1 MPRIAK
7 CAPSKTAHYSF
18 DSSTI
23 FLPPGWAMREL
34 VVLHE
39 LSHHITMN
47 TTKSQA
53 HGPEFAANYLELVS
67 FSMSKEVSLLL
78 RAAFDGQQIAVSE
91 RV

>member
-1 MPRIAK
+1 
-7 CAPSKTAHYSF
+7 
-18 DSSTI
+18 
-23 FLPPGWAMREL
+23 MREL

-39 LSHHITMN
+39 LAHHITMH

-78 RAAFDGQQIAVSE
+78 RAAFDGQQISVSE